1 MLFEEYV
8 TGGQIAEK
16 LRVKQKEGKQF
27 SRMRFLSV
35 RSVSLFFQCWHSFAM
50 ILFGLEQ
57 TIACYITLCGFNLGP
72 HG

>member
-35 RSVSLFFQCWHSFAM
+35 RSVSLFSNAG
-50 ILFGLEQ
+50 IPLL
-57 TIACYITLCGFNLGP
+57 
-72 HG
+72 